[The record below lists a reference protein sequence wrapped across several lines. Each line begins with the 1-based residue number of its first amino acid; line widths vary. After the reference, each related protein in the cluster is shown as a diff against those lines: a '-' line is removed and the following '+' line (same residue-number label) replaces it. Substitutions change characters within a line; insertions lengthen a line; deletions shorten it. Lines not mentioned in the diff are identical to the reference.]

1 MSLGRS
7 CPGVRS
13 RFLETPRTPCG
24 GVFLALAQTASQSAV
39 PGASTPR
46 GWRRSEAVDVDRG
59 QLLGRRLKDV
69 PLIMDLHELAPVG
82 RRATTARHRRRFER
96 FAEVCQYLTS
106 RGRSHPG
113 LRPLAN
119 IRFEVSRL
127 LPAVC
132 SEPDVTASRWAR
144 KRKLLPHPGHE
155 FRPGNSR
162 GVVRA
167 GLCMSVAAAFHGMS
181 ADSPAGGL
189 PAGGPSGGCCR
200 KGRRRGPKYPPKS
213 RHIP

>member
-1 MSLGRS
+1 MSLGTS
-7 CPGVRS
+7 GPGVRS

-24 GVFLALAQTASQSAV
+24 GVFLASAQTAFQSAV

-82 RRATTARHRRRFER
+82 RRATSGRHWRRFER
-96 FAEVCQYLTS
+96 FAEVCQDLTS

-119 IRFEVSRL
+119 LSLRVSRL
-127 LPAVC
+127 LPAVS
-132 SEPDVTASRWAR
+132 SEADVTATRWAR
-144 KRKLLPHPGHE
+144 KRKFLPHPCHQ
-155 FRPGNSR
+155 FRPGFCATCHASGAFGSR
-162 GVVRA
+162 ESRRN
-167 GLCMSVAAAFHGMS
+167 GLLWRDRHPHARRLWRRVACRRCR
-181 ADSPAGGL
+181 SPA
-189 PAGGPSGGCCR
+189 P
-200 KGRRRGPKYPPKS
+200 
-213 RHIP
+213 